1 MKKLKETLK
10 NLKVKSKLLVLAGVM
25 VFFILLIGLVAIV
38 CAGFMNQ
45 KTKDLA
51 EGWMASALMATE
63 LDTMTSN
70 YRIMQYGFISSV
82 KEEDMNNFETQME
95 NISEQISDITASY
108 EAILLSEEDKKL
120 LLATSSSWASYKEI
134 SAEVIEL
141 SKSGKNAEAAELMVG
156 ECKNTYDE
164 FGKNIDALVEF
175 NQTGADSAAA
185 LARNTYS
192 FVVIIII
199 VVLVIAII
207 LAAIISKTVTWSVN
221 EPLKKVHD
229 VLGEISS
236 GSLGVSMDYEA
247 KDEFGDLA
255 IAINSFVA
263 SLKEIINDEK
273 GLLLEMAD
281 GNFNIRTQAE
291 DKYIGDYEPILA
303 SMRAI
308 NKKLGSAMERIADS
322 TNQVLVASEQMA
334 EEAQTLADG
343 ATEQASTVEELLAT
357 VEDAAGQAAEGAKQ
371 ADEASV
377 NANSVRK
384 QAEQSNERMKEM
396 IDAMDK
402 INQTSKEI
410 STIIQAIESIATQ
423 TNLLSLNASI
433 EAARAGEAGKGFAV
447 VADEIG
453 KLALQC
459 SEAAGTTKTLIETAR
474 LQAENGDKIAKD
486 TADELFS
493 VTEGVIKIVEVAD
506 AVKVN
511 CENQAKSM
519 KQIDDGIEIISKVVE
534 NNSAAAEES
543 SAASEELAAHAQNL
557 QDQMS
562 GFNFKD

>member
-141 SKSGKNAEAAELMVG
+141 SKLGKNAEAAELMVG

-199 VVLVIAII
+199 VVLAIAII

-247 KDEFGDLA
+247 KDEFGNLA

-291 DKYIGDYEPILA
+291 DKYIGDYKPILA

-322 TNQVLVASEQMA
+322 ANQVLVASEQMA

-371 ADEASV
+371 ADEASA

-519 KQIDDGIEIISKVVE
+519 KQIDEGIEIISKVVE

-562 GFNFKD
+562 GFHFKD

>member
-95 NISEQISDITASY
+95 SISEQISDITASY

-247 KDEFGDLA
+247 KDEFGNLA

-291 DKYIGDYEPILA
+291 DKYIGDYKPILA

-322 TNQVLVASEQMA
+322 ANQVLVASEQMA

-371 ADEASV
+371 ADEASA

-519 KQIDDGIEIISKVVE
+519 KQIDEGIEIISKVVE

-562 GFNFKD
+562 GFHFKD

>member
-95 NISEQISDITASY
+95 SISEQISDITASY

-141 SKSGKNAEAAELMVG
+141 SKLGKNAEAAEFMVG
-156 ECKNTYDE
+156 ECKNKYDE

-199 VVLVIAII
+199 FVLVIAII
-207 LAAIISKTVTWSVN
+207 LAAIISKIVTWSVN

-247 KDEFGDLA
+247 KDEFGNLA

-371 ADEASV
+371 ADEASA

-519 KQIDDGIEIISKVVE
+519 KQIDEGIEIISKVVE

-562 GFNFKD
+562 GFHFKD

>member
-95 NISEQISDITASY
+95 SISEQISDITASY

-141 SKSGKNAEAAELMVG
+141 SKLGKNAEAAELMVG

-229 VLGEISS
+229 ILGEISS

-247 KDEFGDLA
+247 KDEFGNLA

-291 DKYIGDYEPILA
+291 DKYIGDYKPILA

-322 TNQVLVASEQMA
+322 ANQVLVASEQMA

-371 ADEASV
+371 ADEASA

-519 KQIDDGIEIISKVVE
+519 KQIDEGIEIISKVVE

-562 GFNFKD
+562 GFHFKD

>member
-141 SKSGKNAEAAELMVG
+141 SKLGKNAEAAELMVG

-199 VVLVIAII
+199 VVLAIAII

-291 DKYIGDYEPILA
+291 DKYIGDYKPILA

-493 VTEGVIKIVEVAD
+493 VTEGIIKIVEVAD